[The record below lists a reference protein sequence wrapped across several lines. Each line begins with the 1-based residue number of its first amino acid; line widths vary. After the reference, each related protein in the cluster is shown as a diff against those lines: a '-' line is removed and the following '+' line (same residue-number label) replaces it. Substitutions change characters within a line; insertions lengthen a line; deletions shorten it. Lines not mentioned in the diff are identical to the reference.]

1 MFSCLLLTSIWDC
14 IGPFFSLQWW
24 MWSSNLIM
32 SSSSACLIADQT
44 MMKRQLTASDCSYLK
59 FCTFANILYSGR
71 ILSCNKVFFTPL
83 LRGDNAFGYSKSID
97 FKCNFPNHFYCDF
110 NKPCENPEGCCI
122 SYDNVFKSLQ
132 NRILQ
137 YQLSHVGQGHDWIL
151 WISGHAMNKK
161 AMLFLNQRHCLW
173 HWKKRVFHKKIH
185 L

>member
-1 MFSCLLLTSIWDC
+1 
-14 IGPFFSLQWW
+14 
-24 MWSSNLIM
+24 M

-71 ILSCNKVFFTPL
+71 ILSCKKVFFTPL
-83 LRGDNAFGYSKSID
+83 LRGDNAFGYSKSIY

-161 AMLFLNQRHCLW
+161 AMLFLNQRHCL
-173 HWKKRVFHKKIH
+173 
-185 L
+185 